1 MSYQGL
7 EELKLI
13 DQNLKNY
20 NEKIVDFFVD
30 KVNQKTVSV
39 LDFGAGI
46 GTLTEIFFK
55 KTSIK
60 PECFEICPKSQEILT
75 QKGFKIQNEFIKK
88 EKYDLIYSANVLEH
102 IEQDFETVGELRKML
117 KKDGSLIIFVPAFNL
132 LFSEADVKFGHFRR
146 YNIGRLKKICED
158 NNLEI
163 ENINFFDSLGFF
175 ILFFMKFFKINS
187 LQKINAKNLK
197 FYDKFFVKINN

>member
-55 KTSIK
+55 KNFNK
-60 PECFEICPKSQEILT
+60 
-75 QKGFKIQNEFIKK
+75 
-88 EKYDLIYSANVLEH
+88 A
-102 IEQDFETVGELRKML
+102 RML
-117 KKDGSLIIFVPAFNL
+117 
-132 LFSEADVKFGHFRR
+132 
-146 YNIGRLKKICED
+146 
-158 NNLEI
+158 
-163 ENINFFDSLGFF
+163 
-175 ILFFMKFFKINS
+175 
-187 LQKINAKNLK
+187 
-197 FYDKFFVKINN
+197 